1 MKQLL
6 QEIIHFH
13 KQNNGIFEKEII
25 DKYKSQYK
33 QIIHT
38 GLIEYKNNP
47 PNKYFMDGFNLLKRM
62 REYEDSTLY
71 FLNHPQVD
79 YTNNISERLLRKVK
93 RKMKQ
98 VTTFR
103 SEDSLTYYCN
113 GLSIIETAK
122 ANNKNVYQTI
132 QNCFEGKYQ

>member
-1 MKQLL
+1 MKALL
-6 QEIIHFH
+6 QEIIHKH
-13 KQNNGIFEKEII
+13 KENNGLF
-25 DKYKSQYK
+25 DKDDINKIKSRYK
-33 QIIHT
+33 QIIKT

-62 REYEDSTLY
+62 REYEDCTLY
-71 FLNHPQVD
+71 FLNHPQLD
-79 YTNNISERLLRKVK
+79 YTNNVSERLLRKVK

-103 SEDSLTYYCN
+103 SEDNLSYYLD

-122 ANNKNVYQTI
+122 ANNKNIYTEI
-132 QNCFEGKYQ
+132 YEIFNN